1 MIPTK
6 YSILYFKENF
16 IQYCDQIGQFL
27 SEGKKVFWFGEKWEA
42 AQLKERY
49 KPFADAFF
57 LQAFDISDISELSD
71 RSELSEL
78 DNLNGAKNFAPA
90 IIRDG
95 EGIGLEYRPLLDWLE
110 QNVPAFNVAQYRV
123 EHSGFGAN
131 IVVKA
136 SAGTG
141 KTTVMVDRI
150 LYLMHMVPDLKM
162 SEIYMITFTNEA
174 TNQMNDR
181 LQEMLLKKYSL
192 TKNKKYLTWLEQQSQ
207 MHISTIDSL
216 AYDLFRR
223 FGTGVGFGRDL
234 GIQPLERERKNLIK
248 DLLSDQLDD
257 TRAIA
262 SQIGMNY
269 SDAGKVI
276 DAYWKEL
283 TRKGYT
289 ISEVLS
295 KDWGDRKNE
304 PVLTNF
310 QDIVKAVLKEFEG
323 KYRQLKLD
331 ANAISIHDL
340 FFDFGHYLLAGKVD
354 CKGLNMKYLFVDEF
368 QDTDATQIRTFARL
382 VQRIGAKL
390 FVVGDIKQSI
400 YSFKG
405 ATDEAFDILEEE
417 MPGRLKYYSLRNNY
431 RTCANIM
438 KVMEE
443 YFFAW
448 SKLGL
453 LQYDEAVRPFNK
465 SVGSVEMEYI
475 EGKNFIQTQTMNMI
489 SSALS
494 DLEMEIRSGV
504 KKVTDKTKVA
514 VLVRGN
520 RKAMEI
526 AELCR
531 KHGKTVVLNSDR
543 PFFLSQAVRDFYALI
558 SSYIF
563 VDQPIYT
570 YNYLMTPY
578 AVYDGEISVA
588 EMERRIKNS
597 AGRGTEVSEYLSE
610 FLSQTKWHEY
620 QREFRLRPVVAVI
633 KDIVEKSHV
642 IERFIAMDKV
652 KMYGDAWTEA
662 KKNRQALI
670 DAKSYQKNL
679 DKLMEMIQ
687 QRMDGDFTTLYDLY
701 VYLTLMI
708 ATNREE
714 MEPDVEMEDNYDY
727 TSVYI
732 MTVHKSKGLE
742 FDTVIMPAMNHPL
755 VPSERTTIL
764 VGKDKVAWTYE
775 PGKSN
780 QMKSQWYEELQREV
794 VSRGVAEETR
804 MLYVAMTRAV
814 NKLILLVNDWST
826 YESWSSLIRKV
837 GLIDEQ

>member
-1 MIPTK
+1 MVKPQ

-16 IQYCDQIGQFL
+16 LQHREEVGRFL
-27 SEGKKVFWFGEKWEA
+27 REGKKVFWFGSQEEA
-42 AQLKERY
+42 SQLKKMYE
-49 KPFADAFF
+49 PFSKAFF
-57 LQAFDISDISELSD
+57 LQAFSITNVEGEQDFDMVS
-71 RSELSEL
+71 
-78 DNLNGAKNFAPA
+78 
-90 IIRDG
+90 IIDG
-95 EGIGLEYRPLLDWLE
+95 VGIAQEQKQLVDWLE
-110 QNVPAFNVAQYRV
+110 EKIPVFNAAQYRV
-123 EHSGFGAN
+123 EHAGIDSN

-150 LYLMHMVPDLKM
+150 LYLMHTVPDLNM

-174 TNQMNDR
+174 TNQMNNR
-181 LQEMLLKKYSL
+181 LQEMLLKKYAL
-192 TKNKKYLTWLEQQSQ
+192 TGNQKYLSWLEQQSQ

-223 FGTGVGFGRDL
+223 FGTSVGFGRDL

-248 DLLSDQLDD
+248 DILSDQLNDKKN
-257 TRAIA
+257 IA
-262 SQIGMNY
+262 SQLGMNY

-289 ISEVLS
+289 ISEVLR
-295 KDWGDRKNE
+295 KDWGDTE
-304 PVLTNF
+304 EGTIPSNF
-310 QDIVKAVLKEFEG
+310 QRILKAVLKQFEG
-323 KYRQLKLD
+323 KYAQLKLEE
-331 ANAISIHDL
+331 NAISINDL
-340 FFDFGHYLLAGKVD
+340 LFDFGHYLLEERLD
-354 CKGLNMKYLFVDEF
+354 CKGLGMKYLFVDEF

-382 VQRIGAKL
+382 VQTIHAKL
-390 FVVGDIKQSI
+390 FTVGDVKQSI

-405 ATDEAFDILEEE
+405 ATDEAFEILEEE
-417 MPGRLKYYSLRNNY
+417 MPGKLQVYSLRNNY

-448 SKLGL
+448 SREGVLR
-453 LQYDEAVRPFNK
+453 YDEAVRPFNTNI
-465 SVGSVEMEYI
+465 GSVEMELI
-475 EGKNFIQTQTMNMI
+475 GSKSTIHTQTLNI
-489 SSALS
+489 INAALS
-494 DLEMEIRSGV
+494 DLELDIRAGR
-504 KKVTDKTKVA
+504 KKVTDQTKVA

-520 RKAMEI
+520 KKAAEI

-531 KHGKTVVLNSDR
+531 KNGKTVVLNSDR

-563 VDQPIYT
+563 AEQPVYT

-578 AVYDGEISVA
+578 AVYDGVISVP
-588 EMERRIKNS
+588 EMEAEKEKPEGL
-597 AGRGTEVSEYLSE
+597 AEYLSG
-610 FLSQTKWHEY
+610 FLSQTQWHKY
-620 QREFRLRPVVAVI
+620 QREFRLRPVVAVL
-633 KDIVEKSHV
+633 KDIVESSNV
-642 IERFIAMDKV
+642 IENYIAMDKV
-652 KMYGDAWTEA
+652 KMYGEAWTEA
-662 KKNRQALI
+662 KKNKQALI
-670 DAKSYQKNL
+670 DAKMYQKNL
-679 DKLMEMIQ
+679 DKLMEILQ
-687 QRMDGDFTTLYDLY
+687 QRMDGEFATLYDLY

-714 MEPDVEMEDNYDY
+714 MEPDIDMVNDY

-742 FDTVIMPAMNHPL
+742 YDTVILPAMNNRL
-755 VPSERTTIL
+755 VPNERTAIL
-764 VGKDKVAWTYE
+764 PGKDKVAWTFE

-780 QMKSQWYEELQREV
+780 QMKSRWYAELQQEAAQK
-794 VSRGVAEETR
+794 GVKEETR

-814 NKLILLVNDWST
+814 NRLILLVNNWEN

-837 GLIDEQ
+837 GLINE

>member
-1 MIPTK
+1 M
-6 YSILYFKENF
+6 
-16 IQYCDQIGQFL
+16 
-27 SEGKKVFWFGEKWEA
+27 
-42 AQLKERY
+42 R
-49 KPFADAFF
+49 FF
-57 LQAFDISDISELSD
+57 LQAFDISELLERDS
-71 RSELSEL
+71 L
-78 DNLNGAKNFAPA
+78 DSAKNFAPA
-90 IIRDG
+90 VIRDG

-110 QNVPAFNVAQYRV
+110 ENVPAFNVAQYRV

-257 TRAIA
+257 TKAIV

-269 SDAGKVI
+269 SDASKVI

-283 TRKGYT
+283 TSKGYT
-289 ISEVLS
+289 ISEVLK

-310 QDIVKAVLKEFEG
+310 QDIIKAVLKEFEG
-323 KYRQLKLD
+323 KYSQLKLD
-331 ANAISIHDL
+331 ENAISIHDL
-340 FFDFGHYLLAGKVD
+340 FFDFGHDLLAGKVD

-405 ATDEAFDILEEE
+405 ATDEAFDILDEE

-431 RTCANIM
+431 RTCANLM

-465 SVGSVEMEYI
+465 SVGSVEMDYI
-475 EGKNFIQTQTMNMI
+475 EGKNFIQTQTMNLI

-494 DLEMEIRSGV
+494 DLELEIRSGA

-520 RKAMEI
+520 MKATEI

-531 KHGKTVVLNSDR
+531 KHGKTVVLNSDC

-563 VDQPIYT
+563 VEQPIYT

-578 AVYDGEISVA
+578 ASYDGVISVS
-588 EMERRIKNS
+588 EMEQRMKNG
-597 AGRGTEVSEYLSE
+597 AGNGMEVSEYLSE

-633 KDIVEKSHV
+633 KEIVEKSKV

-652 KMYGDAWTEA
+652 RMYGDAWTEA

-714 MEPDVEMEDNYDY
+714 MEPDIEMENDYDY

-742 FDTVIMPAMNHPL
+742 FDTVIMPAMNHSL

-764 VGKDKVAWTYE
+764 AGKDKAAWTYE

-780 QMKSQWYEELQREV
+780 QMKSQWYEELHREMIEK
-794 VSRGVAEETR
+794 GVAEETR

-814 NKLILLVNDWST
+814 NRLILLVNDWST

-837 GLIDEQ
+837 GLINE

>member
-1 MIPTK
+1 MILTK

-16 IQYCDQIGQFL
+16 LQHCDQIGQFL
-27 SEGKKVFWFGEKWEA
+27 SEGKKVFWFGAKWEVE
-42 AQLKERY
+42 QLKKQY
-49 KPFADAFF
+49 KSFADVFF
-57 LQAFDISDISELSD
+57 LQAFDISGLLERDS
-71 RSELSEL
+71 L
-78 DNLNGAKNFAPA
+78 DGVKNFAPA
-90 IIRDG
+90 VIRDG

-110 QNVPAFNVAQYRV
+110 ENVPAFNVAQYRV

-234 GIQPLERERKNLIK
+234 GIQPLEQERKNLIK

-257 TRAIA
+257 KSAIA

-269 SDAGKVI
+269 SDASKVI
-276 DAYWKEL
+276 DVYWKEL
-283 TRKGYT
+283 TSKGYT
-289 ISEVLS
+289 ISEVLK

-323 KYRQLKLD
+323 KYSQLKLD

-340 FFDFGHYLLAGKVD
+340 FFDFGHDLLAGKVD

-405 ATDEAFDILEEE
+405 ATDEAFDILDEE
-417 MPGRLKYYSLRNNY
+417 MPGKLKYYSLRNNY
-431 RTCANIM
+431 RTCANLM

-453 LQYDEAVRPFNK
+453 LQYNEAVRPFNK
-465 SVGSVEMEYI
+465 SVGSVEMDYI
-475 EGKNFIQTQTMNMI
+475 EGKSFIQTQTMNLI

-494 DLEMEIRSGV
+494 DLELEVRSGA

-520 RKAMEI
+520 MKATEI

-563 VDQPIYT
+563 VEQPIYT

-578 AVYDGEISVA
+578 ASYDGVISVS
-588 EMERRIKNS
+588 EMERRMKNG
-597 AGRGTEVSEYLSE
+597 AGNGMEVSEYLSE

-633 KDIVEKSHV
+633 KEIVEKSKV

-714 MEPDVEMEDNYDY
+714 MEPDIEMENDYDY

-742 FDTVIMPAMNHPL
+742 FDTVIMPAMNHSL

-764 VGKDKVAWTYE
+764 AGKDKVAWMYE

-794 VSRGVAEETR
+794 VEKGIAEETR

-814 NKLILLVNDWST
+814 NRLILLVNDWST
-826 YESWSSLIRKV
+826 YKSWSSLIRKV
-837 GLIDEQ
+837 GLINE

>member
-1 MIPTK
+1 MEEFEEK
-6 YSILYFKENF
+6 YS
-16 IQYCDQIGQFL
+16 
-27 SEGKKVFWFGEKWEA
+27 
-42 AQLKERY
+42 
-49 KPFADAFF
+49 
-57 LQAFDISDISELSD
+57 
-71 RSELSEL
+71 
-78 DNLNGAKNFAPA
+78 
-90 IIRDG
+90 
-95 EGIGLEYRPLLDWLE
+95 
-110 QNVPAFNVAQYRV
+110 
-123 EHSGFGAN
+123 
-131 IVVKA
+131 
-136 SAGTG
+136 
-141 KTTVMVDRI
+141 
-150 LYLMHMVPDLKM
+150 
-162 SEIYMITFTNEA
+162 
-174 TNQMNDR
+174 
-181 LQEMLLKKYSL
+181 
-192 TKNKKYLTWLEQQSQ
+192 
-207 MHISTIDSL
+207 
-216 AYDLFRR
+216 
-223 FGTGVGFGRDL
+223 
-234 GIQPLERERKNLIK
+234 
-248 DLLSDQLDD
+248 
-257 TRAIA
+257 
-262 SQIGMNY
+262 
-269 SDAGKVI
+269 
-276 DAYWKEL
+276 
-283 TRKGYT
+283 
-289 ISEVLS
+289 
-295 KDWGDRKNE
+295 
-304 PVLTNF
+304 
-310 QDIVKAVLKEFEG
+310 
-323 KYRQLKLD
+323 QLKLD
-331 ANAISIHDL
+331 ENAISIHDL
-340 FFDFGHYLLAGKVD
+340 FFDFGHDLLAGKVD

-405 ATDEAFDILEEE
+405 ATDEAFDILDEE
-417 MPGRLKYYSLRNNY
+417 MPGKLKYYSLRNNY
-431 RTCANIM
+431 RTCANLM

-465 SVGSVEMEYI
+465 SVGSVEMDYI
-475 EGKNFIQTQTMNMI
+475 EGKSFIQTQTMNLI

-494 DLEMEIRSGV
+494 DLELEVRSGAT
-504 KKVTDKTKVA
+504 KVTDKTKVA

-520 RKAMEI
+520 MKATEI

-563 VDQPIYT
+563 VEQPIYT

-578 AVYDGEISVA
+578 ASYDGVISVS
-588 EMERRIKNS
+588 EMEQRMKTG
-597 AGRGTEVSEYLSE
+597 AGNGMEVSEYLSE

-633 KDIVEKSHV
+633 KEIVEKSKV

-652 KMYGDAWTEA
+652 RMYGDAWTEA

-714 MEPDVEMEDNYDY
+714 MEPDIEMENDYDY

-742 FDTVIMPAMNHPL
+742 FDTVIMPAMNHSL

-764 VGKDKVAWTYE
+764 AGKDKAAWTYE

-780 QMKSQWYEELQREV
+780 QMKSQWYEELHREMIEK
-794 VSRGVAEETR
+794 GVAEETR

-814 NKLILLVNDWST
+814 NRLILLVNDWST

-837 GLIDEQ
+837 GLINE

>member
-1 MIPTK
+1 MVKPQ

-16 IQYCDQIGQFL
+16 LQHREEVGRFL
-27 SEGKKVFWFGEKWEA
+27 REGKKVFWFGSQEEA
-42 AQLKERY
+42 SQLKKMYE
-49 KPFADAFF
+49 PFSKAFF
-57 LQAFDISDISELSD
+57 LQAFSITNVEGEQDFDTVS
-71 RSELSEL
+71 
-78 DNLNGAKNFAPA
+78 
-90 IIRDG
+90 IIDG
-95 EGIGLEYRPLLDWLE
+95 VGIAQEQKQLVDWLE
-110 QNVPAFNVAQYRV
+110 EKIPVFNAAQYRV
-123 EHSGFGAN
+123 EHAGIDSN

-150 LYLMHMVPDLKM
+150 LYLMHTVPDLNM

-174 TNQMNDR
+174 TNQMNNR
-181 LQEMLLKKYSL
+181 LQEMLLKKYAL
-192 TKNKKYLTWLEQQSQ
+192 TGNQKYLSWLEQQSQ

-223 FGTGVGFGRDL
+223 FGTSVGFGRDL

-248 DLLSDQLDD
+248 DILSDQLNDKKN
-257 TRAIA
+257 IA
-262 SQIGMNY
+262 SQLGMNY

-289 ISEVLS
+289 ISEVLR
-295 KDWGDRKNE
+295 KDWGDTE
-304 PVLTNF
+304 EGTIPSNF
-310 QDIVKAVLKEFEG
+310 QRILKAVLKQFEG
-323 KYRQLKLD
+323 KYAQLKLEE
-331 ANAISIHDL
+331 NAISINDL
-340 FFDFGHYLLAGKVD
+340 LFDFGHYLLEERLD
-354 CKGLNMKYLFVDEF
+354 CKGLGMKYLFVDEF

-382 VQRIGAKL
+382 VQTIHAKL
-390 FVVGDIKQSI
+390 FTVGDVKQSI

-405 ATDEAFDILEEE
+405 ATDEAFEILEEE
-417 MPGRLKYYSLRNNY
+417 MPGKLQVYSLRNNY

-448 SKLGL
+448 SREGVLR
-453 LQYDEAVRPFNK
+453 YDEAVRPFNTNI
-465 SVGSVEMEYI
+465 GSVEMELI
-475 EGKNFIQTQTMNMI
+475 GSKSTIHTQTLNI
-489 SSALS
+489 INAALS
-494 DLEMEIRSGV
+494 DLELDIRAGR
-504 KKVTDKTKVA
+504 KKVTDQTKVA

-520 RKAMEI
+520 KKAAEI

-531 KHGKTVVLNSDR
+531 KNGKTVVLNSDR

-563 VDQPIYT
+563 AEQPVYT

-578 AVYDGEISVA
+578 AVYDGVISVP
-588 EMERRIKNS
+588 EMEAEKEKPEGL
-597 AGRGTEVSEYLSE
+597 AEYLSG
-610 FLSQTKWHEY
+610 FLSQTQWHKY
-620 QREFRLRPVVAVI
+620 QREFRLRPVVAVL
-633 KDIVEKSHV
+633 KDIVESSNV
-642 IERFIAMDKV
+642 IENYIAMDKV
-652 KMYGDAWTEA
+652 KMYGEAWTEA
-662 KKNRQALI
+662 KKNKQALI
-670 DAKSYQKNL
+670 DAKMYQKNL
-679 DKLMEMIQ
+679 DKLMEILQ
-687 QRMDGDFTTLYDLY
+687 QRMDGEFATLYDLY

-714 MEPDVEMEDNYDY
+714 MEPDIDMVNDY

-742 FDTVIMPAMNHPL
+742 YDTVILPAMNNRL
-755 VPSERTTIL
+755 VPNERTAIL
-764 VGKDKVAWTYE
+764 PGKDKVAWTFE

-780 QMKSQWYEELQREV
+780 QMKSRWYAELQQEAAQK
-794 VSRGVAEETR
+794 GVKEETR

-814 NKLILLVNDWST
+814 NRLILLVNNWEN

-837 GLIDEQ
+837 GLINE

>member
-1 MIPTK
+1 MISTK

-16 IQYCDQIGQFL
+16 IQHCDQIGQFL
-27 SEGKKVFWFGEKWEA
+27 SEGKKVFWFGAKWEVE
-42 AQLKERY
+42 QLKEQY

-57 LQAFDISDISELSD
+57 LQAFDISELL
-71 RSELSEL
+71 EM
-78 DNLNGAKNFAPA
+78 DNLDSAKNFAPA

-110 QNVPAFNVAQYRV
+110 ENVPAFNVAQYRV

-257 TRAIA
+257 TKAIV

-269 SDAGKVI
+269 SDASKVI

-283 TRKGYT
+283 TSKGYT
-289 ISEVLS
+289 ISEVLK

-304 PVLTNF
+304 PALTNF
-310 QDIVKAVLKEFEG
+310 QDIIKAVLEEFEE
-323 KYRQLKLD
+323 KYSQLKLD
-331 ANAISIHDL
+331 ENAISIHDL
-340 FFDFGHYLLAGKVD
+340 FFDFGHDLLAGKVD

-368 QDTDATQIRTFARL
+368 QDTDATQIRTFAGL

-405 ATDEAFDILEEE
+405 ATDEAFDILDEE

-431 RTCANIM
+431 RTCANLM

-465 SVGSVEMEYI
+465 SVGSVEMDYI
-475 EGKNFIQTQTMNMI
+475 EGKSFIQTQTMNLI

-494 DLEMEIRSGV
+494 DLELEIRSGA

-520 RKAMEI
+520 MKATEI

-531 KHGKTVVLNSDR
+531 RHGKTVVLNSDR

-563 VDQPIYT
+563 VEQPIYT

-578 AVYDGEISVA
+578 ANYDGVISVS
-588 EMERRIKNS
+588 EMEQRMKNG
-597 AGRGTEVSEYLSE
+597 AGNGMEVSEYLSE

-633 KDIVEKSHV
+633 KEIVEKSKV

-652 KMYGDAWTEA
+652 RMYGDAWTEA

-714 MEPDVEMEDNYDY
+714 MEPDVEMENDYDY

-742 FDTVIMPAMNHPL
+742 FDTVIMPAMNHSL

-764 VGKDKVAWTYE
+764 AGKDKAAWTYE

-780 QMKSQWYEELQREV
+780 QMKSQWYEELHREMIEK
-794 VSRGVAEETR
+794 GVAEETR

-814 NKLILLVNDWST
+814 NRLILLVNDWST

-837 GLIDEQ
+837 GLINE

>member
-1 MIPTK
+1 M
-6 YSILYFKENF
+6 
-16 IQYCDQIGQFL
+16 
-27 SEGKKVFWFGEKWEA
+27 
-42 AQLKERY
+42 
-49 KPFADAFF
+49 
-57 LQAFDISDISELSD
+57 QAFDISELL
-71 RSELSEL
+71 EM
-78 DNLNGAKNFAPA
+78 DNLDSAKNFAPA

-95 EGIGLEYRPLLDWLE
+95 EGSGLEHRPVLDWLE
-110 QNVPAFNVAQYRV
+110 ENVPAFNVAQYRV

-257 TRAIA
+257 TKAIV

-269 SDAGKVI
+269 SDASKVI

-283 TRKGYT
+283 TSKGYT
-289 ISEVLS
+289 ISEVLK

-310 QDIVKAVLKEFEG
+310 QDVIKAVLKEFEG
-323 KYRQLKLD
+323 KYSQLKLD
-331 ANAISIHDL
+331 ENAISIHDL
-340 FFDFGHYLLAGKVD
+340 FFDFGHDLLAGKVD

-405 ATDEAFDILEEE
+405 ATDEAFDILDEE

-431 RTCANIM
+431 RTCANLM

-465 SVGSVEMEYI
+465 SVGSVEMDYI
-475 EGKNFIQTQTMNMI
+475 EGKNFIQTQTMNLI

-494 DLEMEIRSGV
+494 DLELEIRSGA

-520 RKAMEI
+520 MKATEI

-531 KHGKTVVLNSDR
+531 KHGKTVVLNSDC

-563 VDQPIYT
+563 VEQPIYT

-578 AVYDGEISVA
+578 ANYNGVISVS
-588 EMERRIKNS
+588 EMERRMKNG
-597 AGRGTEVSEYLSE
+597 AGNGMEVSDYLSE
-610 FLSQTKWHEY
+610 FLSQTKWYEY

-633 KDIVEKSHV
+633 KDIVEKSKV

-652 KMYGDAWTEA
+652 RMYGDAWTEA

-714 MEPDVEMEDNYDY
+714 MEPDVEMENDYDY

-742 FDTVIMPAMNHPL
+742 FDTVIMPAMNHSL
-755 VPSERTTIL
+755 VPSERTTVL
-764 VGKDKVAWTYE
+764 AGKDKVAWTYE

-780 QMKSQWYEELQREV
+780 QMKSQWYEELHREMIEK
-794 VSRGVAEETR
+794 GVAEETR

-814 NKLILLVNDWST
+814 NRLILLVNDWST

-837 GLIDEQ
+837 GLINE

>member
-1 MIPTK
+1 MVKPQ

-16 IQYCDQIGQFL
+16 LQHREEVGRFL
-27 SEGKKVFWFGEKWEA
+27 REGKKVFWFGSQEEA
-42 AQLKERY
+42 SQLKKMYE
-49 KPFADAFF
+49 PFSKAFF
-57 LQAFDISDISELSD
+57 LQAVSITNVEGEQDFDTVS
-71 RSELSEL
+71 
-78 DNLNGAKNFAPA
+78 
-90 IIRDG
+90 IIDG
-95 EGIGLEYRPLLDWLE
+95 VGIAQEQKQLVDWLE
-110 QNVPAFNVAQYRV
+110 EKIPVFNAAQYRV
-123 EHSGFGAN
+123 EHAGIDSN

-150 LYLMHMVPDLKM
+150 LYLMHTVPDLNM

-174 TNQMNDR
+174 TNQMNNR
-181 LQEMLLKKYSL
+181 LQEMLLKKYAL
-192 TKNKKYLTWLEQQSQ
+192 TGNQKYLSWLEQQSQ

-223 FGTGVGFGRDL
+223 FGTSVGFGRDL

-248 DLLSDQLDD
+248 DILSDQLNDKKN
-257 TRAIA
+257 IA
-262 SQIGMNY
+262 SQLGMNY

-289 ISEVLS
+289 ISEVLR
-295 KDWGDRKNE
+295 KDWGDTE
-304 PVLTNF
+304 EGTIPSNF
-310 QDIVKAVLKEFEG
+310 QRILKAVLKQFEG
-323 KYRQLKLD
+323 KYAQLKLEE
-331 ANAISIHDL
+331 NAISINDL
-340 FFDFGHYLLAGKVD
+340 LFDFGHYLLEERLD
-354 CKGLNMKYLFVDEF
+354 CKGLGMKYLFVDEF

-382 VQRIGAKL
+382 VQTIHAKL
-390 FVVGDIKQSI
+390 FTVGDVKQSI

-405 ATDEAFDILEEE
+405 ATDEAFEILEEE
-417 MPGRLKYYSLRNNY
+417 MPGKLQVYSLRNNY

-448 SKLGL
+448 SREGVLR
-453 LQYDEAVRPFNK
+453 YDEAVRPFNTNI
-465 SVGSVEMEYI
+465 GSVEMELI
-475 EGKNFIQTQTMNMI
+475 GSKSTIHTQTLNI
-489 SSALS
+489 INAALS
-494 DLEMEIRSGV
+494 DLELDIRAGR
-504 KKVTDKTKVA
+504 KKVTDQTKVA

-520 RKAMEI
+520 KKAAEI

-531 KHGKTVVLNSDR
+531 KNGKTVVLNSDR

-563 VDQPIYT
+563 AEQPVYT

-578 AVYDGEISVA
+578 AVYDGVISVP
-588 EMERRIKNS
+588 EMEAEKEKPEGL
-597 AGRGTEVSEYLSE
+597 AEYLSG
-610 FLSQTKWHEY
+610 FLSQTQWHKY
-620 QREFRLRPVVAVI
+620 QREFRLRPVVAVL
-633 KDIVEKSHV
+633 KDIVESSNV
-642 IERFIAMDKV
+642 IENYIAMDKV
-652 KMYGDAWTEA
+652 KMYGESWTEA
-662 KKNRQALI
+662 KKNKQALI
-670 DAKSYQKNL
+670 DAKMYQKNL
-679 DKLMEMIQ
+679 DKLMEILQ
-687 QRMDGDFTTLYDLY
+687 QRMDGEFATLYDLY

-714 MEPDVEMEDNYDY
+714 MEPDIDMVNDY

-742 FDTVIMPAMNHPL
+742 YDTVILPAMNNRL
-755 VPSERTTIL
+755 VPNERTAIL
-764 VGKDKVAWTYE
+764 PGKDKVAWTFE

-780 QMKSQWYEELQREV
+780 QMKSRWYAELQQEAAQK
-794 VSRGVAEETR
+794 GVKEETR

-814 NKLILLVNDWST
+814 NRLILLVNNWEN

-837 GLIDEQ
+837 GLINE

>member
-1 MIPTK
+1 MISTK

-16 IQYCDQIGQFL
+16 IQHCDQIGQFL
-27 SEGKKVFWFGEKWEA
+27 SEGKKVFWFGAKWEVE
-42 AQLKERY
+42 QLKERY

-57 LQAFDISDISELSD
+57 LQAFDISELL
-71 RSELSEL
+71 EM
-78 DNLNGAKNFAPA
+78 DNLDSAKNFTP
-90 IIRDG
+90 
-95 EGIGLEYRPLLDWLE
+95 
-110 QNVPAFNVAQYRV
+110 
-123 EHSGFGAN
+123 
-131 IVVKA
+131 

-257 TRAIA
+257 TKAIV

-269 SDAGKVI
+269 SDASKVI

-283 TRKGYT
+283 TSKGYT
-289 ISEVLS
+289 ISEVLK

-304 PVLTNF
+304 PALTNF
-310 QDIVKAVLKEFEG
+310 QDIIKAV
-323 KYRQLKLD
+323 
-331 ANAISIHDL
+331 L
-340 FFDFGHYLLAGKVD
+340 FFDFGHDLLAGKVD

-405 ATDEAFDILEEE
+405 ATDEAFDILDEE

-431 RTCANIM
+431 RTCANLM

-465 SVGSVEMEYI
+465 SVGSVEMDYI
-475 EGKNFIQTQTMNMI
+475 EGKSFIQTQTMNLI

-494 DLEMEIRSGV
+494 DLELEIRSGA

-520 RKAMEI
+520 MKATEI

-531 KHGKTVVLNSDR
+531 RHGKTVVLNSDR

-563 VDQPIYT
+563 VEQPIYT

-578 AVYDGEISVA
+578 ANYDGVISVS
-588 EMERRIKNS
+588 EMEQRMKNG
-597 AGRGTEVSEYLSE
+597 AGNGMEVSEYLSE

-633 KDIVEKSHV
+633 KEIVEKSKV

-652 KMYGDAWTEA
+652 RMYGDAWTEA

-679 DKLMEMIQ
+679 DKLMESREWMAILPLCMIC
-687 QRMDGDFTTLYDLY
+687 MS
-701 VYLTLMI
+701 I
-708 ATNREE
+708 
-714 MEPDVEMEDNYDY
+714 
-727 TSVYI
+727 
-732 MTVHKSKGLE
+732 
-742 FDTVIMPAMNHPL
+742 
-755 VPSERTTIL
+755 
-764 VGKDKVAWTYE
+764 
-775 PGKSN
+775 
-780 QMKSQWYEELQREV
+780 
-794 VSRGVAEETR
+794 
-804 MLYVAMTRAV
+804 
-814 NKLILLVNDWST
+814 
-826 YESWSSLIRKV
+826 
-837 GLIDEQ
+837 

>member
-1 MIPTK
+1 MISTK

-16 IQYCDQIGQFL
+16 IQHCDQIGQFL
-27 SEGKKVFWFGEKWEA
+27 SEGKKVFWFGAKWEVE
-42 AQLKERY
+42 QLKERY

-57 LQAFDISDISELSD
+57 LQAFDISELL
-71 RSELSEL
+71 EM
-78 DNLNGAKNFAPA
+78 DNLDSAKNFAPA

-110 QNVPAFNVAQYRV
+110 ENVPAFNVAQYRV

-257 TRAIA
+257 TKAIV

-269 SDAGKVI
+269 SDASKVI

-283 TRKGYT
+283 TSKGYT
-289 ISEVLS
+289 ISEVLK

-304 PVLTNF
+304 PALTNF
-310 QDIVKAVLKEFEG
+310 QDIIKAVLEEFEE
-323 KYRQLKLD
+323 KYSQLKLD
-331 ANAISIHDL
+331 ENAISIHDL
-340 FFDFGHYLLAGKVD
+340 FFDFGHDLLAGKVD

-405 ATDEAFDILEEE
+405 ATDEAFDILDEE

-431 RTCANIM
+431 RTCANLM

-465 SVGSVEMEYI
+465 SVGSVEMDYI
-475 EGKNFIQTQTMNMI
+475 EGKSFIQTQTMNLI

-494 DLEMEIRSGV
+494 DLELEIRSGA

-520 RKAMEI
+520 MKATEI

-531 KHGKTVVLNSDR
+531 RHGKTVVLNSDR

-563 VDQPIYT
+563 VEQPIYT

-578 AVYDGEISVA
+578 ANYDGVISVS
-588 EMERRIKNS
+588 EMEQRMKNG
-597 AGRGTEVSEYLSE
+597 AGNGMEVSEYLSE

-633 KDIVEKSHV
+633 KEIVEKSKV

-652 KMYGDAWTEA
+652 RMYGDAWTEA

-714 MEPDVEMEDNYDY
+714 MEPDVEMENDYDY

-742 FDTVIMPAMNHPL
+742 FDTVIMPAMNHSL
-755 VPSERTTIL
+755 VPSERTTVL
-764 VGKDKVAWTYE
+764 AGKDKVAWTYE

-780 QMKSQWYEELQREV
+780 QMKSQWYEELHREMIEK
-794 VSRGVAEETR
+794 GVAEETR

-814 NKLILLVNDWST
+814 NRLILLVNDWST

-837 GLIDEQ
+837 GLINE

>member
-16 IQYCDQIGQFL
+16 LQYCDQIGQFL
-27 SEGKKVFWFGEKWEA
+27 SEGKKVFWFGAKWEVE
-42 AQLKERY
+42 QLKEQY

-57 LQAFDISDISELSD
+57 LQAFDISELL
-71 RSELSEL
+71 EM
-78 DNLNGAKNFAPA
+78 DNLDSAKNFAPA

-110 QNVPAFNVAQYRV
+110 ENVPAFNVAQYRV

-257 TRAIA
+257 TKAIV

-269 SDAGKVI
+269 SDASKVI

-283 TRKGYT
+283 TSKGYT
-289 ISEVLS
+289 ISEVLK

-304 PVLTNF
+304 PALTNF
-310 QDIVKAVLKEFEG
+310 QDIIKAVLEEFEE
-323 KYRQLKLD
+323 KYSQLKLD
-331 ANAISIHDL
+331 ENAISIHDL
-340 FFDFGHYLLAGKVD
+340 FFDFGHDLLAGKVD
-354 CKGLNMKYLFVDEF
+354 CKGLSMKYLFVDEF

-405 ATDEAFDILEEE
+405 ATDEAFDILDEE

-431 RTCANIM
+431 RTCANLM

-465 SVGSVEMEYI
+465 SVGSVEMDYI
-475 EGKNFIQTQTMNMI
+475 EGKSFIQTQTMNLI

-494 DLEMEIRSGV
+494 DLELEIRSGA

-520 RKAMEI
+520 MKATEI

-531 KHGKTVVLNSDR
+531 RHGKTVVLNSDR

-563 VDQPIYT
+563 VEQPIYT

-578 AVYDGEISVA
+578 ANYDGVISVS
-588 EMERRIKNS
+588 EMEQRMKNG
-597 AGRGTEVSEYLSE
+597 AGNGMEVSEYLSE
-610 FLSQTKWHEY
+610 FLSQTKWYEY

-633 KDIVEKSHV
+633 KDIVEKSKV

-652 KMYGDAWTEA
+652 RMYGDAWTEA

-714 MEPDVEMEDNYDY
+714 MEPDVEMENDYDY

-742 FDTVIMPAMNHPL
+742 FDTVIMPAMNHSL
-755 VPSERTTIL
+755 VPSERTTVL
-764 VGKDKVAWTYE
+764 AGKDKVAWTYE

-780 QMKSQWYEELQREV
+780 QMKSQWYEELHREMIEK
-794 VSRGVAEETR
+794 GVAEETR

-814 NKLILLVNDWST
+814 NRLILLVNDWST

-837 GLIDEQ
+837 GLINE

>member
-16 IQYCDQIGQFL
+16 LQYCDQIGQFL
-27 SEGKKVFWFGEKWEA
+27 SEGKKVFWFGAKWEVE
-42 AQLKERY
+42 QLKEQY

-57 LQAFDISDISELSD
+57 LQAFDISELL
-71 RSELSEL
+71 EM
-78 DNLNGAKNFAPA
+78 DNLDSAKNFAPA

-95 EGIGLEYRPLLDWLE
+95 EGSGLEHRPLLDWLE
-110 QNVPAFNVAQYRV
+110 ENVPAFNVAQYRV

-257 TRAIA
+257 TKAIV
-262 SQIGMNY
+262 SHIGMNY
-269 SDAGKVI
+269 SDASKVI

-283 TRKGYT
+283 TSKGYT
-289 ISEVLS
+289 ISEVLK

-310 QDIVKAVLKEFEG
+310 QDVIKAVLKEFEG
-323 KYRQLKLD
+323 KYSQLKLD
-331 ANAISIHDL
+331 ENAISIYDL
-340 FFDFGHYLLAGKVD
+340 FFDFGHDLLAGKVD

-405 ATDEAFDILEEE
+405 ATDEAFDILDEE

-431 RTCANIM
+431 RTCANLM

-465 SVGSVEMEYI
+465 SVGSVEMDYI
-475 EGKNFIQTQTMNMI
+475 EGKNFIQTQTMNLI

-494 DLEMEIRSGV
+494 DLELEIRSGA

-520 RKAMEI
+520 MKATEI

-531 KHGKTVVLNSDR
+531 KHGKTVVLNSDC

-563 VDQPIYT
+563 VEQPIYT

-578 AVYDGEISVA
+578 ANYNGVISVS
-588 EMERRIKNS
+588 EMERRMKNG
-597 AGRGTEVSEYLSE
+597 AGNGMEVSDYLSE
-610 FLSQTKWHEY
+610 FLSQTKWYEY

-633 KDIVEKSHV
+633 KDIVEKSKV

-652 KMYGDAWTEA
+652 RMYGDAWTEA

-714 MEPDVEMEDNYDY
+714 MEPDVEMENDYDY

-742 FDTVIMPAMNHPL
+742 FDTVIMPAMNHSL
-755 VPSERTTIL
+755 VPSERTTVL
-764 VGKDKVAWTYE
+764 AGKDKVA
-775 PGKSN
+775 
-780 QMKSQWYEELQREV
+780 
-794 VSRGVAEETR
+794 
-804 MLYVAMTRAV
+804 
-814 NKLILLVNDWST
+814 
-826 YESWSSLIRKV
+826 
-837 GLIDEQ
+837 

>member
-1 MIPTK
+1 MVKPQ

-16 IQYCDQIGQFL
+16 LQHREEVGRFL
-27 SEGKKVFWFGEKWEA
+27 REGKKVFWFGSQEEA
-42 AQLKERY
+42 SQLKKMYE
-49 KPFADAFF
+49 PFSKAFF
-57 LQAFDISDISELSD
+57 LQAFSITNVEGEQDFDTVS
-71 RSELSEL
+71 
-78 DNLNGAKNFAPA
+78 
-90 IIRDG
+90 IIDG
-95 EGIGLEYRPLLDWLE
+95 VGIAQEQKQLVDWLE
-110 QNVPAFNVAQYRV
+110 EKIPVFNAAQYRV
-123 EHSGFGAN
+123 EHAGIDSN

-150 LYLMHMVPDLKM
+150 LYLMHTVPDLNM

-174 TNQMNDR
+174 TNQMNNR
-181 LQEMLLKKYSL
+181 LQEMLLKKYAL
-192 TKNKKYLTWLEQQSQ
+192 TGNQKYLSWLEQQSQ

-223 FGTGVGFGRDL
+223 FGTSVGFGRDL

-248 DLLSDQLDD
+248 DILSDQLNDKKN
-257 TRAIA
+257 IA
-262 SQIGMNY
+262 SQLGMNY

-289 ISEVLS
+289 ISEVLR
-295 KDWGDRKNE
+295 KDWGDTE
-304 PVLTNF
+304 EGTIPSNF
-310 QDIVKAVLKEFEG
+310 QRILKAVLKQFEG
-323 KYRQLKLD
+323 KYAQLKLEE
-331 ANAISIHDL
+331 NAISINDL
-340 FFDFGHYLLAGKVD
+340 LFDFGHYLLEERLD
-354 CKGLNMKYLFVDEF
+354 RKGLGMKYLFVDEF

-382 VQRIGAKL
+382 VQTIHAKL
-390 FVVGDIKQSI
+390 FTVGDVKQSI

-405 ATDEAFDILEEE
+405 ATDEAFEILEEE
-417 MPGRLKYYSLRNNY
+417 MPGKLQVYSLRNNY

-448 SKLGL
+448 SREGVLR
-453 LQYDEAVRPFNK
+453 YDEAVRPFNTNI
-465 SVGSVEMEYI
+465 GSVEMELI
-475 EGKNFIQTQTMNMI
+475 GSKSTIHTQTLNI
-489 SSALS
+489 INAALS
-494 DLEMEIRSGV
+494 DLELDIRAGR
-504 KKVTDKTKVA
+504 KKVTDQTKVA

-520 RKAMEI
+520 KKAAEI

-531 KHGKTVVLNSDR
+531 KNGKTVVLNSDR

-563 VDQPIYT
+563 AEQPVYT

-578 AVYDGEISVA
+578 AVYDGVISVP
-588 EMERRIKNS
+588 EMEAEKEKPEGL
-597 AGRGTEVSEYLSE
+597 AEYLSG
-610 FLSQTKWHEY
+610 FLSQTQWHKY
-620 QREFRLRPVVAVI
+620 QREFRLRPVVAVL
-633 KDIVEKSHV
+633 KDIVESSNV
-642 IERFIAMDKV
+642 IENYIAMDKV
-652 KMYGDAWTEA
+652 KMYGEAWTEA
-662 KKNRQALI
+662 KKNKQALI
-670 DAKSYQKNL
+670 DAKMYQKNL
-679 DKLMEMIQ
+679 DKLMEILQ
-687 QRMDGDFTTLYDLY
+687 QRMDGEFATLYDLY

-714 MEPDVEMEDNYDY
+714 MEPDIDMVNDY

-742 FDTVIMPAMNHPL
+742 YDTVILPAMNNRL
-755 VPSERTTIL
+755 VPNERTAIL
-764 VGKDKVAWTYE
+764 PGKDKVAWTFE

-780 QMKSQWYEELQREV
+780 QMKSRWYAELQQEAAQK
-794 VSRGVAEETR
+794 GVKEETR

-814 NKLILLVNDWST
+814 NRLILLVNNWEN

-837 GLIDEQ
+837 GLINE

>member
-1 MIPTK
+1 MVKPQ

-16 IQYCDQIGQFL
+16 LQHREEVGRFL
-27 SEGKKVFWFGEKWEA
+27 REGKKVFWFGSQEEA
-42 AQLKERY
+42 SQLKKMYE
-49 KPFADAFF
+49 PFSKAFF
-57 LQAFDISDISELSD
+57 LQAFSITNVEGEQDFDTVS
-71 RSELSEL
+71 
-78 DNLNGAKNFAPA
+78 
-90 IIRDG
+90 IIDG
-95 EGIGLEYRPLLDWLE
+95 VGIAQEQKQLVDWLE
-110 QNVPAFNVAQYRV
+110 EKIPVFNAAQYRV
-123 EHSGFGAN
+123 EHAGIDSN

-150 LYLMHMVPDLKM
+150 LYLMHTVPDLNM

-174 TNQMNDR
+174 TNQMNNR
-181 LQEMLLKKYSL
+181 LQEMLLKKYAL
-192 TKNKKYLTWLEQQSQ
+192 TGNQKYLSWLEQQSQ

-223 FGTGVGFGRDL
+223 FGTSVGFGRDL

-248 DLLSDQLDD
+248 DILSDQLNDKKN
-257 TRAIA
+257 IA
-262 SQIGMNY
+262 SQLGMNY

-289 ISEVLS
+289 ISEVLR
-295 KDWGDRKNE
+295 KDWGDTE
-304 PVLTNF
+304 EGTIPSNF
-310 QDIVKAVLKEFEG
+310 QRILKAVLKQFEG
-323 KYRQLKLD
+323 KYAQLKLEE
-331 ANAISIHDL
+331 NAISINDL
-340 FFDFGHYLLAGKVD
+340 LFDFGHYLLEERLD
-354 CKGLNMKYLFVDEF
+354 CKGLGMKYLFVDEF

-382 VQRIGAKL
+382 VQTIHAKL
-390 FVVGDIKQSI
+390 FTVGDVKQSI

-405 ATDEAFDILEEE
+405 ATDEAFEILEEE
-417 MPGRLKYYSLRNNY
+417 MPGKLQVYSLRNNY

-448 SKLGL
+448 SREGVLR
-453 LQYDEAVRPFNK
+453 YDEAVRPFNTNI
-465 SVGSVEMEYI
+465 GSVEMELI
-475 EGKNFIQTQTMNMI
+475 GSKSTIHTQTLNI
-489 SSALS
+489 INAALS
-494 DLEMEIRSGV
+494 DLELDIRASR
-504 KKVTDKTKVA
+504 KKVTDQTKVA

-520 RKAMEI
+520 KKAAEI

-531 KHGKTVVLNSDR
+531 KNGKTVVLNSDR

-563 VDQPIYT
+563 AEQPVYT

-578 AVYDGEISVA
+578 AVYDGVISVP
-588 EMERRIKNS
+588 EMEAEKEKPEGL
-597 AGRGTEVSEYLSE
+597 AEYLSG
-610 FLSQTKWHEY
+610 FLSQTQWHKY
-620 QREFRLRPVVAVI
+620 QREFRLRPVVAVL
-633 KDIVEKSHV
+633 KDIVESSNV
-642 IERFIAMDKV
+642 IENYIAMDKV
-652 KMYGDAWTEA
+652 KMYGEAWTEA
-662 KKNRQALI
+662 KKNKQALI
-670 DAKSYQKNL
+670 DAKMYQKNL
-679 DKLMEMIQ
+679 DKLMEILQ
-687 QRMDGDFTTLYDLY
+687 QRMDGEFATLYDLY

-714 MEPDVEMEDNYDY
+714 MEPDIDMVNDY

-742 FDTVIMPAMNHPL
+742 YDTVILPAMNNRL
-755 VPSERTTIL
+755 VPNERTAIL
-764 VGKDKVAWTYE
+764 PGKDKVAWTFE

-780 QMKSQWYEELQREV
+780 QMKSRWYAELQQEAAQK
-794 VSRGVAEETR
+794 GVKEETR

-814 NKLILLVNDWST
+814 NRLILLVNNWEN

-837 GLIDEQ
+837 GLINE

>member
-1 MIPTK
+1 M
-6 YSILYFKENF
+6 
-16 IQYCDQIGQFL
+16 
-27 SEGKKVFWFGEKWEA
+27 
-42 AQLKERY
+42 
-49 KPFADAFF
+49 
-57 LQAFDISDISELSD
+57 QAFDISELL
-71 RSELSEL
+71 EM
-78 DNLNGAKNFAPA
+78 DNLDSAKNFAPA

-95 EGIGLEYRPLLDWLE
+95 EGIGLEHSPLLDWLE
-110 QNVPAFNVAQYRV
+110 ENVPAFNVAQYRV

-141 KTTVMVDRI
+141 KTTVMVERI

-257 TRAIA
+257 TKAIV

-269 SDAGKVI
+269 SDASKVI

-283 TRKGYT
+283 TSKGYT
-289 ISEVLS
+289 ISEVLK

-304 PVLTNF
+304 PALTNF
-310 QDIVKAVLKEFEG
+310 QDIIKAVLEEFEE
-323 KYRQLKLD
+323 KYSQLKLD
-331 ANAISIHDL
+331 ENAISIHDL
-340 FFDFGHYLLAGKVD
+340 FFDFGHDLLAGKVD

-405 ATDEAFDILEEE
+405 ATDEAFDILDEE
-417 MPGRLKYYSLRNNY
+417 MPGKLKYYSLRNNY
-431 RTCANIM
+431 RTCANLM

-465 SVGSVEMEYI
+465 SVGSVEMDYI
-475 EGKNFIQTQTMNMI
+475 EGKSFIQTQTMNLI

-494 DLEMEIRSGV
+494 DLELEIRSGA

-520 RKAMEI
+520 MKATEI

-531 KHGKTVVLNSDR
+531 RHGKTVVLNSDR

-563 VDQPIYT
+563 VEQPIYT

-578 AVYDGEISVA
+578 ASYDGVISVS
-588 EMERRIKNS
+588 EMEQRMKNG
-597 AGRGTEVSEYLSE
+597 AGNGMEVSEYLSE

-633 KDIVEKSHV
+633 KEIVEKSKV

-652 KMYGDAWTEA
+652 RMYGDAWTEA

-714 MEPDVEMEDNYDY
+714 MEPDVEMENDYDY

-742 FDTVIMPAMNHPL
+742 FDTVIMPAMNHSL
-755 VPSERTTIL
+755 VPSERTTVL
-764 VGKDKVAWTYE
+764 AGKDKVAWTYE

-780 QMKSQWYEELQREV
+780 QMKSQWYEELHREMIEK
-794 VSRGVAEETR
+794 GVAEETR

-814 NKLILLVNDWST
+814 NRLILLVNDWST

-837 GLIDEQ
+837 GLINE

>member
-1 MIPTK
+1 M
-6 YSILYFKENF
+6 
-16 IQYCDQIGQFL
+16 
-27 SEGKKVFWFGEKWEA
+27 SEGKKVFWFGAKWEV

-57 LQAFDISDISELSD
+57 LQAFDISELLERDS
-71 RSELSEL
+71 L
-78 DNLNGAKNFAPA
+78 DSAKNFAPA
-90 IIRDG
+90 VIRDG

-110 QNVPAFNVAQYRV
+110 ENVPAFNVAQYRV

-257 TRAIA
+257 TKAIV

-269 SDAGKVI
+269 SDASKVI

-283 TRKGYT
+283 TSKGYT
-289 ISEVLS
+289 ISEVLK

-310 QDIVKAVLKEFEG
+310 QDIIKAVLKEFEG
-323 KYRQLKLD
+323 KYSQLKLD
-331 ANAISIHDL
+331 ENAISIHDL
-340 FFDFGHYLLAGKVD
+340 FFDFGHDLLAGKVD

-405 ATDEAFDILEEE
+405 ATDEAFDILDEE

-431 RTCANIM
+431 RTCANLM

-465 SVGSVEMEYI
+465 SVGSVEMDYI
-475 EGKNFIQTQTMNMI
+475 EGKNFIQTQTMNLI

-494 DLEMEIRSGV
+494 DLELEIRSGA

-520 RKAMEI
+520 MKATEI

-531 KHGKTVVLNSDR
+531 KHGKTVVLNSDC

-563 VDQPIYT
+563 VEQPIYT

-578 AVYDGEISVA
+578 ASYDGVISVS
-588 EMERRIKNS
+588 EMEQRMKNG
-597 AGRGTEVSEYLSE
+597 AGNGMEVSEYLSE

-633 KDIVEKSHV
+633 KEIVEKSKV

-652 KMYGDAWTEA
+652 RMYGDAWTEA

-714 MEPDVEMEDNYDY
+714 MEPDIEMENDYDY

-742 FDTVIMPAMNHPL
+742 FDTVIMPAMNRSL

-764 VGKDKVAWTYE
+764 AGKDKAAWTYE

-780 QMKSQWYEELQREV
+780 QMKSQWYEELHREMIEK
-794 VSRGVAEETR
+794 GVAEETR

-814 NKLILLVNDWST
+814 NRLILLVNDWST

-837 GLIDEQ
+837 GLINE

>member
-1 MIPTK
+1 MVKPQ

-16 IQYCDQIGQFL
+16 LQHREEVGRFL
-27 SEGKKVFWFGEKWEA
+27 REGKKVFWFGSQEEA
-42 AQLKERY
+42 SQLKKMYE
-49 KPFADAFF
+49 PFSKAFF
-57 LQAFDISDISELSD
+57 LQAFSITNVEGEQDFDTVS
-71 RSELSEL
+71 
-78 DNLNGAKNFAPA
+78 
-90 IIRDG
+90 IIDG
-95 EGIGLEYRPLLDWLE
+95 VGIAQEQKQLVDWLE
-110 QNVPAFNVAQYRV
+110 EKIPAFNAAQYRV
-123 EHSGFGAN
+123 EHAGIDSN

-150 LYLMHMVPDLKM
+150 LYLMHMVPDLNM

-192 TKNKKYLTWLEQQSQ
+192 TGNQKYLSWLEQQSQ

-223 FGTGVGFGRDL
+223 FGTSVGFGRDL

-248 DLLSDQLDD
+248 DILSDQLNDKKN
-257 TRAIA
+257 IA
-262 SQIGMNY
+262 SQLGMNY

-283 TRKGYT
+283 TSKGYT
-289 ISEVLS
+289 ISEVLK
-295 KDWGDRKNE
+295 KDWGDTE
-304 PVLTNF
+304 EGTIPSNF
-310 QDIVKAVLKEFEG
+310 QRILKAVLKQFEG
-323 KYRQLKLD
+323 KYAQLKLEE
-331 ANAISIHDL
+331 NAISINDL
-340 FFDFGHYLLAGKVD
+340 FFDFGHYLLEDKLD
-354 CKGLNMKYLFVDEF
+354 CKGLGMKYLFVDEF
-368 QDTDATQIRTFARL
+368 QDTDATQIQTFARL
-382 VQRIGAKL
+382 VQTIHAIL
-390 FVVGDIKQSI
+390 FTVGDVKQSI

-405 ATDEAFDILEEE
+405 ATDEAFEILEEE
-417 MPGRLKYYSLRNNY
+417 MPGKLQVYSLRNNY

-448 SKLGL
+448 SREGVLR
-453 LQYDEAVRPFNK
+453 YDEAVRPFNTNI
-465 SVGSVEMEYI
+465 GSVEMELI
-475 EGKNFIQTQTMNMI
+475 GSKSTIHTQTLNI
-489 SSALS
+489 INAALS
-494 DLEMEIRSGV
+494 DLELDIRAGR
-504 KKVTDKTKVA
+504 KKVTDQTKVA

-520 RKAMEI
+520 KKAAEI

-531 KHGKTVVLNSDR
+531 KNGKTVVLNSDR

-563 VDQPIYT
+563 AEQPIYT

-578 AVYDGEISVA
+578 AVYDGVISVP
-588 EMERRIKNS
+588 EMEAEKEKS
-597 AGRGTEVSEYLSE
+597 EGLAEYLSG
-610 FLSQTKWHEY
+610 FLSQTQWHKY
-620 QREFRLRPVVAVI
+620 QREFRLRPVVAVL
-633 KDIVEKSHV
+633 KDIVESSNV
-642 IERFIAMDKV
+642 IENYIAMDKV

-662 KKNRQALI
+662 KKNKQALI
-670 DAKSYQKNL
+670 DAKMYQKNL
-679 DKLMEMIQ
+679 DKLMEILQ
-687 QRMDGDFTTLYDLY
+687 QRMDGEFATLYDLY

-714 MEPDVEMEDNYDY
+714 MEPDIDMVNDY

-742 FDTVIMPAMNHPL
+742 YDTVILPAMNNRL
-755 VPSERTTIL
+755 VPNERTAIL
-764 VGKDKVAWTYE
+764 PGKDKVAWTFE

-780 QMKSQWYEELQREV
+780 QMKSRWYAELQQEAAKK
-794 VSRGVAEETR
+794 GAKEETR

-814 NKLILLVNDWST
+814 NRLILLVNNWEN

-837 GLIDEQ
+837 GLINE